1 MEREHGDGG
10 YHIRGMF
17 GRGAG
22 WGIPLAAPTPLM
34 VTVGGIGEKQT
45 LVEGRLEVREYLS
58 LTISVD
64 HEVVDGA
71 PATRFTQRFKELI
84 ESGYGL
90 ASTDMAACRGA
101 KSFPCEPPAT
111 RVTQ

>member
-1 MEREHGDGG
+1 
-10 YHIRGMF
+10 MF

-34 VTVGGIGEKQT
+34 VTVGGIGAKQT
-45 LVEGRLEVREYLS
+45 LVEGRVESREYLS

-64 HEVVDGA
+64 HGVVDGA

-90 ASTDMAACRGA
+90 AGIVGEQAPQSRKASQNAHAPLPFHVGSR
-101 KSFPCEPPAT
+101 
-111 RVTQ
+111 